1 MDAGYVVLIPLAAML
16 FASAGR
22 PPLAGIVAAFAGV
35 SAGYSANVVLGPVD
49 ALLAGIS
56 TEAVALV
63 ADDYQV
69 GIASN
74 YYFMVAYTVL
84 LSTVGVW
91 VTEKLVGP
99 YLEDQNT
106 GTEGALAP
114 FKIGSASSRRR
125 RVNARADV

>member
-35 SAGYSANVVLGPVD
+35 SAGYSANVGLGPVD

-63 ADDYQV
+63 AGDYQV
-69 GIASN
+69 GIAGN
-74 YYFMVAYTVL
+74 YYFMVGSTVL
-84 LSTVGVW
+84 LSTVGSW
-91 VTEKLVGP
+91 VADKLG
-99 YLEDQNT
+99 
-106 GTEGALAP
+106 
-114 FKIGSASSRRR
+114 
-125 RVNARADV
+125 RAHV